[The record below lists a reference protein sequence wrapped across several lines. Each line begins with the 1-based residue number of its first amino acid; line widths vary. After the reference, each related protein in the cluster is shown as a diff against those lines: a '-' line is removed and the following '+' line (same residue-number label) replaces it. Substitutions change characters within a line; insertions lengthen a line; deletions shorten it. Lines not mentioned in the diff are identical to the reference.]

1 MRDSPVAV
9 HIPVGLETPCE
20 FPNRDIEENPTVSAY
35 TLTYMTWTIFGYDVF
50 ETIIEL
56 LIIWLSVF
64 LAFRFL
70 QGTRGG
76 GVIRGLVILLFP
88 LWLLQVLADWTG
100 HFDRLDFF
108 AEQFLTYVFLLL
120 IIIFQPELRQAAVR
134 VSQSGIFARF
144 RNLPSVGGTTI
155 SAIADASI
163 FLSRNQFGGLI
174 AIERE
179 NSTSDHVVGGQ
190 TIDAVV
196 NAPLLKSIFWPNN
209 PLHDLG
215 CIVQGDRIVKA
226 SVQFPLSDDSESLSS
241 DLGSRHRAGIGL
253 SVRCDALIIIIS
265 EQTGQISF
273 ADQGI
278 LTTVERDDFEVELAK
293 RLNPIPKETTE
304 VQEAPIEMKNT
315 PAQPDMTTEQT
326 E

>member
-1 MRDSPVAV
+1 MAWR
-9 HIPVGLETPCE
+9 IL
-20 FPNRDIEENPTVSAY
+20 
-35 TLTYMTWTIFGYDVF
+35 GYGVF

-88 LWLLQVLADWTG
+88 LWLLQVLADVTG
-100 HFDRLDFF
+100 HFNRLDFF

-120 IIIFQPELRQAAVR
+120 IIIFQPEWRQAAIR
-134 VSQSGIFARF
+134 VSQSGLFARF
-144 RNLPSVGGTTI
+144 RNIPSVGGTTI
-155 SAIADASI
+155 SAIADASS

-179 NSTSDHVVGGQ
+179 NSTVDHVVGGQ
-190 TIDAVV
+190 PLDATV

-226 SVQFPLSDDSESLSS
+226 CVQFPLADDSAMLST
-241 DLGSRHRAGIGL
+241 DLGSRHRAGVGL
-253 SVRCDALIIIIS
+253 SMRCDALIVIVS
-265 EQTGQISF
+265 EQTGRISF
-273 ADQGI
+273 ADQGV
-278 LTTVERDDFEVELAK
+278 LTTIERDDIETELAN
-293 RLNPIPKETTE
+293 RLNPRKVADAEEQPSVEDIPTQRKATTE
-304 VQEAPIEMKNT
+304 P
-315 PAQPDMTTEQT
+315 TE
-326 E
+326 